1 MIEAGTTVAGY
12 RVERMLGRGGMGVV
26 YEAVQTSLQRARG
39 AQGVA
44 PTARRCGSRSPA
56 SGAATA

>member
-1 MIEAGTTVAGY
+1 MIEADTTVSDY
-12 RVERMLGRGGMGVV
+12 RIERMLGRGDMGVA

-44 PTARRCGSRSPA
+44 PTARRYGSRCLA
-56 SGAATA
+56 SRAATA